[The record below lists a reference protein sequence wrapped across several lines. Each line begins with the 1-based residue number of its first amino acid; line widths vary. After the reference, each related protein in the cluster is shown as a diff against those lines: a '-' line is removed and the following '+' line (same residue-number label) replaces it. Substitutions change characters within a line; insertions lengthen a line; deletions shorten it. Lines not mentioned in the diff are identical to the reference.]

1 MFSFVTANPLSLEL
15 KQDYSEHMSIVF
27 PYNIVQDK
35 TGVWSPAADQGLQDT
50 ITEIGPSLAEVNTK
64 GPLNSWSDKM
74 RVQVVLMGV

>member
-1 MFSFVTANPLSLEL
+1 MLSTCPKLTFYSGANSLL
-15 KQDYSEHMSIVF
+15 

-35 TGVWSPAADQGLQDT
+35 TGVWSPADQGLQDT
-50 ITEIGPSLAEVNTK
+50 ITEIGPILAEVNTK

>member
-15 KQDYSEHMSIVF
+15 KQDAEHMSQVDILF
-27 PYNIVQDK
+27 WSIIQDK
-35 TGVWSPAADQGLQDT
+35 TGVWSPADQGLQDT

>member
-1 MFSFVTANPLSLEL
+1 MLSTCHKLTFYSGAN
-15 KQDYSEHMSIVF
+15 IVF
-27 PYNIVQDK
+27 PYNIIQDK
-35 TGVWSPAADQGLQDT
+35 TGVLSPAYQGLQDT

>member
-1 MFSFVTANPLSLEL
+1 MLSTCPKLTFYSGAN
-15 KQDYSEHMSIVF
+15 IVF

-35 TGVWSPAADQGLQDT
+35 TGVWSPADQGLQDT

>member
-1 MFSFVTANPLSLEL
+1 MLSTCHKLLKLTFYSGAN
-15 KQDYSEHMSIVF
+15 IVF
-27 PYNIVQDK
+27 PYNTVQNK
-35 TGVWSPAADQGLQDT
+35 TGVWSSADQGLHDT